1 MTRLT
6 IVALVIGLV
15 GCGQRDQR
23 SAVAVAPAIEVE
35 NSIPDPQPGQTP
47 DSKTVAPAQ
56 PPKPPEPPPVFEY
69 PPDLTG
75 KAIVKAVTPETPA
88 LTPTERF
95 GTAPMPRTPPAKV
108 LSPESTVKANYTP
121 PPILFKKLSGVT
133 IAPPQ
138 ELVPFDL
145 GRGADTIPAKPTLP
159 IAAAIT
165 ERVRDVN
172 LPPTM
177 PTLGRPLN
185 ERVSLDDPTSDFGNA
200 AVVSPA
206 VKVPLASAEFVKVAL
221 PDPFELG
228 EQVKPKMPPAA
239 EPGLSP
245 ATVNPQRVK

>member
-6 IVALVIGLV
+6 IVALVIGLI
-15 GCGQRDQR
+15 GCGQREQQ
-23 SAVAVAPAIEVE
+23 SAVAVAPAIAIE
-35 NSIPDPQPGQTP
+35 NSTSDPQPGQTP
-47 DSKTVAPAQ
+47 DPKTVTPSQPA
-56 PPKPPEPPPVFEY
+56 KPPASQSVFEY

-95 GTAPMPRTPPAKV
+95 GISPKPRTPPAKL
-108 LSPESTVKANYTP
+108 LSPETTVKANYTP
-121 PPILFKKLSGVT
+121 PPIPPKKLSGVT

-138 ELVPFDL
+138 EQVPFDF
-145 GRGADTIPAKPTLP
+145 GRGADAIPAKPTLP

-165 ERVRDVN
+165 ERARDVN

-206 VKVPLASAEFVKVAL
+206 VKVPLASAEFMKVAL